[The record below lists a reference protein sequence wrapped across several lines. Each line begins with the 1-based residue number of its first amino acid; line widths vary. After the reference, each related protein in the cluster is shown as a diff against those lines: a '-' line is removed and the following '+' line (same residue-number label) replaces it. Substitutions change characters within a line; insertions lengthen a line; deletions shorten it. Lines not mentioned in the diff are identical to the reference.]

1 MESCMKQIPSIAFS
15 LRTRSQQCD
24 FSPYEEVILSTAR
37 FVLEHGLPN
46 DVLLN
51 VNFPEVPVLKG
62 TRVCRIGRGMWM
74 KEMMKVGEG
83 AYRLT
88 GYFQNLEPESADT
101 DYWALD
107 HGFAS
112 ITPVQL
118 DMTAYSLF
126 DELKSLQK

>member
-1 MESCMKQIPSIAFS
+1 
-15 LRTRSQQCD
+15 
-24 FSPYEEVILSTAR
+24 
-37 FVLEHGLPN
+37 
-46 DVLLN
+46 
-51 VNFPEVPVLKG
+51 
-62 TRVCRIGRGMWM
+62 MWM

>member
-1 MESCMKQIPSIAFS
+1 
-15 LRTRSQQCD
+15 
-24 FSPYEEVILSTAR
+24 
-37 FVLEHGLPN
+37 
-46 DVLLN
+46 
-51 VNFPEVPVLKG
+51 
-62 TRVCRIGRGMWM
+62 M